1 MSTTTTEILNLL
13 KSLTLLETAELV
25 IQIEESFGVMAT
37 PRLPF
42 TGRLCGEPPAYQV
55 ILEAV
60 VADKRIEC
68 IRILYHLKNWTLIET
83 KKFVD
88 SAPNVLEKG
97 VDLSTAE
104 KLKQQLEV
112 AGAKISIQKVG

>member
-13 KSLTLLETAELV
+13 KSLTLLEAAELV

-42 TGRLCGEPPAYQV
+42 TGRLCGEPRAYQV

-60 VADKRIEC
+60 VAEKRIEF
-68 IRILYHLKNWTLIET
+68 IKILCHLKDWTVMEG
-83 KKFVD
+83 KKFID
-88 SAPNVLEKG
+88 SAPNVLEKN
-97 VDLSTAE
+97 VDFSTAE
-104 KLKQQLEV
+104 KLKQQLEAV
-112 AGAKISIQKVG
+112 GARISIQKI